1 MGQIVLKTIIRWFSI
16 SRKVDKSDNPFLYPL
31 ELDELKAE
39 LKVEHYA
46 MRQGRQG
53 LPASD
58 DTKLSGTEEAIKG
71 RLENARRD
79 ALSWATHRLK
89 TIHNKLADL
98 DITPVVNRAMEAD
111 REFERLANSIL
122 SDNAQLL
129 KSTRLKAEQARN
141 ELEYF
146 KAENNLVRSA
156 KVNSSTWTIVLS
168 FALVIM
174 LIIEASINAE
184 LFAASFDGG
193 FIDGFLY
200 AGGLAAANI
209 FWSFSWGRVG
219 LPNLNHLKWSRK
231 LWGWI
236 SILTFIAGAVFIAL
250 VTSHFRDA
258 LAVRADI
265 SSSEAAKIAGQTLFS
280 YPFEFADIISLMLFG
295 LSLGFAAMSCM
306 DGFLW
311 KDPYPGYTNA
321 QRHADQ
327 ELNAYESEIEFV
339 RDALA
344 GLQEEKLAQL
354 GDDIEK
360 SKKDI
365 VEYHHQLEEK
375 RVTEHRLRAVLNKA
389 ENLMSSLIGL
399 FRSENE
405 LYRKNTPSPIYF
417 KDLVPLQELVLPDF
431 RTDIQE
437 AALAHQTDSQA
448 KLLAKAADIRH
459 EIESSF
465 TQKFDQLIP
474 FRDQI
479 SQ

>member
-1 MGQIVLKTIIRWFSI
+1 MGQIVLKAIVRWFSV

-39 LKVEHYA
+39 LRVEHYA
-46 MRQGRQG
+46 KMQGVLG

-58 DTKLSGTEEAIKG
+58 DTKLSGTEEAIKT

-89 TIHNKLADL
+89 GIHNKLADL

-111 REFERLANSIL
+111 REFERLANAIL

-129 KSTRLKAEQARN
+129 KSTQNKAEQARN
-141 ELEYF
+141 ELEHF

-156 KVNSSTWTIVLS
+156 KVNSSTWAFVL
-168 FALVIM
+168 FAGLIIM

-209 FWSFSWGRVG
+209 LWGFSWGRFG
-219 LPNLNHLKWSRK
+219 LPNLNHCKWLRK
-231 LWGWI
+231 LLGLI
-236 SILTFIAGAVFIAL
+236 FLIPMIAGMVFIAL

-258 LAVRADI
+258 LGRGFDI
-265 SSSEAAKIAGQTLFS
+265 SSSEAAKIAGQTLFNT
-280 YPFEFADIISLMLFG
+280 PFVFGDIISLMLFG
-295 LSLGFAAMSCM
+295 LSLAFAALSCM
-306 DGFLW
+306 DGLLW
-311 KDPYPGYTNA
+311 KDPYPGYTDV
-321 QRHADQ
+321 QRRADQ

-344 GLQEEKLAQL
+344 DLSKVKLAQL
-354 GDDIEK
+354 DSDIAK
-360 SKKDI
+360 SKEDI
-365 VEYHHQLEEK
+365 VEYLHQLEEK
-375 RVTEHRLRAVLNKA
+375 RVTEQRLRAVLNKT
-389 ENLMSSLIGL
+389 ENLMSSLIAL

-405 LYRKNTPSPIYF
+405 MYRASISSPAYF
-417 KDLVPLQELVLPDF
+417 RNKVPLQQLTLPDF
-431 RTDIQE
+431 STAAQD
-437 AALAHQTDSQA
+437 AALELQRNSQA
-448 KLLAKAADIRH
+448 KLLAKTQDIRH
-459 EIESSF
+459 GIESSF
-465 TQKFDQLIP
+465 TQKFNQLTP

>member
-1 MGQIVLKTIIRWFSI
+1 MQGVL
-16 SRKVDKSDNPFLYPL
+16 
-31 ELDELKAE
+31 
-39 LKVEHYA
+39 
-46 MRQGRQG
+46 G

-58 DTKLSGTEEAIKG
+58 DTKLSGTEEAIKT

-89 TIHNKLADL
+89 SIHNKLADL

-129 KSTRLKAEQARN
+129 KSTQKKAEQAHK
-141 ELEYF
+141 ELEHF

-156 KVNSSTWTIVLS
+156 KVNSSTWAFVL
-168 FALVIM
+168 LVLLIIM

-200 AGGLAAANI
+200 AGGLATANI
-209 FWSFSWGRVG
+209 LWGFSWGRIG
-219 LPNLNHLKWSRK
+219 LPNLNHCRWPRK
-231 LWGWI
+231 LLGWI
-236 SILTFIAGAVFIAL
+236 SLIPMVAGMVSIAL

-258 LAVRADI
+258 LGRGSDI
-265 SSSEAAKIAGQTLFS
+265 SSSEAAKIAGQTLLTT
-280 YPFEFADIISLMLFG
+280 PFVFGDIISLMLFG
-295 LSLGFAAMSCM
+295 LSLAFAVMSCM
-306 DGFLW
+306 DGLLW
-311 KDPYPGYTNA
+311 KDPYPGYTDA

-339 RDALA
+339 KDALA
-344 GLQEEKLAQL
+344 DLRQAKLAQL
-354 GDDIEK
+354 DDDVAK
-360 SKKDI
+360 SKEDI
-365 VEYHHQLEEK
+365 VEYHHQIEEK
-375 RVTEHRLRAVLNKA
+375 RVTEQRLRAVLHKT
-389 ENLMSSLIGL
+389 ENLMSSLIAL

-405 LYRKNTPSPIYF
+405 MYRPNTPSPAYF
-417 KDLVPLQELVLPDF
+417 RDKVPLQRLVLPDF
-431 RTDIQE
+431 STTAQD
-437 AALAHQTDSQA
+437 AALDLQKNSQA
-448 KLLAKAADIRH
+448 KLLAKTQDIRH

-465 TQKFDQLIP
+465 TQKFSQLSP